1 MIYAI
6 IAAILIILVGILFSP
21 LRIEASYQEKYI
33 PVKIFIAGIP
43 VFKLTPKKNDQ
54 KKSDKSPNEKAV
66 KLENDMWTFGER
78 IKHFADLYTTTVRLF
93 KEYVSIDS
101 VKLQIN
107 VGTGDAASTAISTG
121 VLWGA
126 VYGLL
131 GIIGSIMYINKHD
144 VHINPVYEKAA
155 FSLDGKCII
164 KSRIAYIIFIA
175 ITILIKIKSR
185 KGKEE

>member
-6 IAAILIILVGILFSP
+6 IAAILIILIGILFLP
-21 LRIEASYQEKYI
+21 LKIEASYGEKYI

-43 VFKLTPKKNDQ
+43 VFKFTPKKTQ
-54 KKSDKSPNEKAV
+54 KQPDRSPNEKAV
-66 KLENDMWTFGER
+66 KLEKDMWTIGER
-78 IKHFADLYTTTVRLF
+78 IKHFADLYTTTVRLL
-93 KEYVSIDS
+93 KKYVSIDS
-101 VKLQIN
+101 VKLQID

-144 VHINPVYEKAA
+144 VHINPVYEKAE
-155 FSLDGKCII
+155 FSFDGKCII
-164 KSRIAYIIFIA
+164 KSSIAYIIFIA